1 MPESDLLLERCVMK
15 IAVCTETVREAF
27 DRAREVG
34 EILSKPDNDLGSMRC
49 ETLVFT
55 RDSAVTFMSERAS
68 IPDGFQCDIA
78 VGFPHYK
85 LCRIQA
91 GTVIKE
97 TLSNE
102 EITDLVIKYEK

>member
-1 MPESDLLLERCVMK
+1 MK

-55 RDSAVTFMSERAS
+55 RDSAVAFMPERAS
-68 IPDGFQCDIA
+68 IPDEFKCDIA

-102 EITDLVIKYEK
+102 EIADLVIKHEQQVQDTWR